1 MKLTLGILLGIG
13 ASIIWATYGRYWI
26 RWTFTH
32 NDL

>member
-1 MKLTLGILLGIG
+1 MKLTLGILIG
-13 ASIIWATYGRYWI
+13 LTIATIWATYGRYWI